1 MSELGG
7 REEERER
14 ERNLGEREL
23 GGNWEG
29 GIKPTNLGL
38 GGVGEWQGVS
48 KLGGGREGSI
58 LVLKEV
64 FECET

>member
-1 MSELGG
+1 MSLGG
-7 REEERER
+7 GRKIEREMWGR
-14 ERNLGEREL
+14 GNL
-23 GGNWEG
+23 EG

-58 LVLKEV
+58 LV
-64 FECET
+64 

>member
-1 MSELGG
+1 MNWGEGG
-7 REEERER
+7 RERER
-14 ERNLGEREL
+14 EVWGK
-23 GGNWEG
+23 GNWEE